1 MKHTDYAELS
11 IILATST
18 HETLS
23 ENFPDID
30 RVKPE
35 DWMYFVSIFSFR
47 FFMEVLKQSAMPAP
61 EQEKI
66 FTENMAR
73 LVKEYPDFLVGFDDL
88 NRFITPSSTPG
99 DLGLWLAANL
109 FKRNSR
115 TVTESELTVGVIL
128 GNIIANQVMAMK
140 A

>member
-1 MKHTDYAELS
+1 MTTNYAELS

-18 HETLS
+18 HETLQ

-30 RVKPE
+30 RVKPA
-35 DWMYFVSIFSFR
+35 DWLYFVSIFSFR
-47 FFMEVLKQSAMPAP
+47 FFMEMLKQSEMPAA
-61 EQEKI
+61 EQEQV
-66 FTENMAR
+66 FAENVAA
-73 LVKEYPDFLVGFDDL
+73 LVKEYPDFLVGFDDM
-88 NRFITPSSTPG
+88 NRFITPSTKPA
-99 DLGLWLAANL
+99 DLGMWLAANL

-128 GNIIANQVMAMK
+128 GNIVANQVMSMK

>member
-1 MKHTDYAELS
+1 MQTNYAELS
-11 IILATST
+11 TILATST

-30 RVKPE
+30 RVKPA
-35 DWMYFVSIFSFR
+35 DWLYFVSIFSFR
-47 FFMEVLKQSAMPAP
+47 FFMEMLKQSEMPAA
-61 EQEKI
+61 EQEKV
-66 FTENMAR
+66 FQENIAA

-88 NRFITPSSTPG
+88 NRFITPASKPG
-99 DLGLWLAANL
+99 DLGMWLAANL

-115 TVTESELTVGVIL
+115 TVTEDELTVGVIL
-128 GNIIANQVMAMK
+128 GNIVANQVMGMK

>member
-1 MKHTDYAELS
+1 MKTNYAELS
-11 IILATST
+11 IILAAST
-18 HETLS
+18 HETLH
-23 ENFPDID
+23 EQFPDID
-30 RVKPE
+30 RVTPA

-47 FFMEVLKQSAMPAP
+47 FFMEMLKQSAMPTDQ
-61 EQEKI
+61 QETV
-66 FTENMAR
+66 FAENVAI

-88 NRFITPSSTPG
+88 NRFITPTSTPG

-128 GNIIANQVMAMK
+128 GNIVANQVIAMK

>member
-1 MKHTDYAELS
+1 MTTNYAELS

-18 HETLS
+18 HETLQ

-30 RVKPE
+30 RVKPA
-35 DWMYFVSIFSFR
+35 DWLYFVSIFSFR
-47 FFMEVLKQSAMPAP
+47 FFMEMLKQSEMPAA
-61 EQEKI
+61 EQEQV
-66 FTENMAR
+66 FAENVAA

-88 NRFITPSSTPG
+88 NRFITPSTKPA
-99 DLGLWLAANL
+99 DLGMWLAANL

-128 GNIIANQVMAMK
+128 GNIVANQVMSMK

>member
-1 MKHTDYAELS
+1 MTVDYAELS
-11 IILATST
+11 LILATST
-18 HETLS
+18 HETLQ

-30 RVKPE
+30 RIKPE

-47 FFMEVLKQSAMPAP
+47 FFMEVLKQSAMPPA
-61 EQEKI
+61 EQEKV
-66 FTENMAR
+66 FSENVAR
-73 LVKEYPDFLVGFDDL
+73 LKKEYPDFLVGFDDL
-88 NRFITPSSTPG
+88 NRFITPSTKPG

-115 TVTESELTVGVIL
+115 TVTEEELTVGVIL
-128 GNIIANQVMAMK
+128 GNIVANQVMSMK